1 MFRVHGESPAC
12 MQRFSPL
19 GGLQHVKQAAE
30 TTIPAMDSAEDF
42 EVFFRDVYPRLVRS
56 LWLLTADVPEAE
68 DLAQE
73 TMARMLE
80 RWPKVRSMTAR
91 GGYAYRTALNL
102 NRKRLRHLAVRMR
115 RLPLA
120 VPSPVASSDLH
131 AEVAA
136 ALRGLPRILRETVL
150 LVDWLG
156 MGSEEASQVLGIR
169 PSSVRSRVH
178 RAHEVLRRELGGSD
192 RG

>member
-1 MFRVHGESPAC
+1 M
-12 MQRFSPL
+12 
-19 GGLQHVKQAAE
+19 KQMVG
-30 TTIPAMDSAEDF
+30 TTIPTVDSADDF

-56 LWLLTADVPEAE
+56 LWLLTTDIPEAE
-68 DLAQE
+68 ELAQE
-73 TMARMLE
+73 TMVRILE
-80 RWPKVRSMTAR
+80 RWPKVRRMSAR
-91 GGYAYRTALNL
+91 DGYAYRTAMNL

-136 ALRGLPRILRETVL
+136 ALKGLPRVLREAVL

-156 MGSEEASQVLGIR
+156 MGSEEASEVLGIR

-178 RAHEVLRRELGGSD
+178 RAHEVLRRELGGPD
-192 RG
+192 HG